1 MSRGWGRTQRELYCT
16 LMDDADKP
24 LTFGELIRAAYPA
37 AFKPG
42 FVLRRSIKRSA
53 RRALNLLVEEGY
65 VHALGKGGRADP
77 HRYCMAPTAP
87 GFAPRHRNLALR
99 RRCNSSGSL
108 AKLTASRRASSLVSK
123 LAVRLA

>member
-42 FVLRRSIKRSA
+42 FVLAGRR
-53 RRALNLLVEEGY
+53 
-65 VHALGKGGRADP
+65 
-77 HRYCMAPTAP
+77 
-87 GFAPRHRNLALR
+87 PR
-99 RRCNSSGSL
+99 
-108 AKLTASRRASSLVSK
+108 
-123 LAVRLA
+123 

>member
-87 GFAPRHRNLALR
+87 GFAPRR
-99 RRCNSSGSL
+99 RKRRFDDHGEH
-108 AKLTASRRASSLVSK
+108 AKLTDGGRHCAHRPWST
-123 LAVRLA
+123 

>member
-42 FVLRRSIKRSA
+42 FVLRRAVSSDRPDGRSTSWWRNDTSMRSA
-53 RRALNLLVEEGY
+53 MVAGLTRTAIAWRRLHRGLRYGTANVALT
-65 VHALGKGGRADP
+65 
-77 HRYCMAPTAP
+77 TAANVP
-87 GFAPRHRNLALR
+87 
-99 RRCNSSGSL
+99 S
-108 AKLTASRRASSLVSK
+108 
-123 LAVRLA
+123 

>member
-42 FVLRRSIKRSA
+42 FVLRRSIKRSTSWWRKA
-53 RRALNLLVEEGY
+53 TSMRSAKVAGLTRTAIAWRRL
-65 VHALGKGGRADP
+65 
-77 HRYCMAPTAP
+77 HR
-87 GFAPRHRNLALR
+87 GLR
-99 RRCNSSGSL
+99 RGTATSL
-108 AKLTASRRASSLVSK
+108 CGGKHAKLTDGGWAIQHCPSIHSQP
-123 LAVRLA
+123 